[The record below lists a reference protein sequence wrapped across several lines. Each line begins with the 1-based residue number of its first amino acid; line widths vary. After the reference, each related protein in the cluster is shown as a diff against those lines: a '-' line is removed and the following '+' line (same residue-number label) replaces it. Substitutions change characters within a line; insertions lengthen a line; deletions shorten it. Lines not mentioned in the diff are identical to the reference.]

1 MTNQIDQT
9 PIEVIFLVYKRT
21 ISDQFEVET
30 KDWKRAGPPFSYLT
44 QAYHQ
49 KMYPH
54 MVYSIHY
61 NTTPRLHS
69 PSMPYPSPKR
79 ELGRTSLVYLPKRKK
94 LFICSSAKTQL
105 PKLDGKLAIF
115 LNS

>member
-9 PIEVIFLVYKRT
+9 PIEVIFLAYKRT
-21 ISDQFEVET
+21 NSDQFEVET
-30 KDWKRAGPPFSYLT
+30 RNWKRGGPPFSYLT
-44 QAYHQ
+44 QAYQQ

-61 NTTPRLHS
+61 NTTLQLHS
-69 PSMPYPSPKR
+69 PSMPYPSSKR
-79 ELGRTSLVYLPKRKK
+79 ELGRMSIVYLPKRKM

-105 PKLDGKLAIF
+105 PKLDGNI
-115 LNS
+115 S